1 MEWKSYLIQGA
12 ELVFLGLGTY
22 FDGKKKELPILFLR
36 SFLLL
41 SVLGNVLWRY
51 QKPEEMCI
59 GILPGILVLLAAF
72 FTKEKIGYGDGWMI
86 LILGLFGGIAHTFFL
101 VLLASFFGGLY
112 GLWCFLGQR
121 KSLDHRIAFCP
132 FLLLARLGMML

>member
-1 MEWKSYLIQGA
+1 MEWKQYLIQAA

-22 FDGKKKELPILFLR
+22 FDGKEKELPILFLR
-36 SFLLL
+36 SFFLL

-51 QKPEEMCI
+51 QNPEELCI

-72 FTKEKIGYGDGWMI
+72 FTKEKVGYGDGWMI
-86 LILGLFGGIAHTFFL
+86 LILGLFAGFEHVFFL
-101 VLLASFFGGLY
+101 VLLASVLVGLY
-112 GLWCFLGQR
+112 GAWCFLGQK